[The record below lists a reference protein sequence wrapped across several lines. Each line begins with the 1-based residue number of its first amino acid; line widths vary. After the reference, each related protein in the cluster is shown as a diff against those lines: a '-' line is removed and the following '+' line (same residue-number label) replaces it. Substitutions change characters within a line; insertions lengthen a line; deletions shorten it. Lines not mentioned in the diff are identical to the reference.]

1 MARGPSLSGA
11 PLTLWLFSCSLG
23 SCHAGLFALPQSFL
37 DLFSLKVFTLPP
49 LLKLSPQILSFFKDS
64 SLLISLLPVS
74 PHNFFLQVS
83 LKRLFLIISPHH
95 VFPSCFLFHFIFFSH
110 FPFNVSSSHKFL
122 VTDLWAYTFP
132 SAFFTSKFAPTVFFP
147 SVSFHHLLFSYYS
160 PHVLLFSQFSSSPTF
175 FIVPLTSLLSF
186 Y

>member
-1 MARGPSLSGA
+1 MVLSD
-11 PLTLWLFSCSLG
+11 CSHSKFLLCLL
-23 SCHAGLFALPQSFL
+23 SSNFLLRSFHSSKILPHW
-37 DLFSLKVFTLPP
+37 
-49 LLKLSPQILSFFKDS
+49 
-64 SLLISLLPVS
+64 LLPVS